1 MATNKTAA
9 RPRCACV
16 VIDVG
21 NTSTSIGRW
30 DGRRVTAVSA
40 VRGGISAS
48 PEDVARALDRAGAR
62 TAGAAVLASVVPAV
76 NAHWSWYLRRLYGLK
91 LEILSHETPLP
102 IDVDYPH
109 PRQIGADRLCDAV
122 GAAARHGFPVAVA
135 DFGTALTFD
144 VVDARGAYVGG
155 LIAPGLPVMGSYLH
169 EKTAQLPAIDLRAGS
184 PAWGDS
190 TAHAMQLG
198 ARVAYRGMVREMA
211 DFIRRR
217 TGEKTVFC
225 ATGGYA
231 AWALEDS
238 GIPCSVEPDL
248 TLYGLGVIWSRSRIR
263 TARPP
268 RVPRG

>member
-1 MATNKTAA
+1 MPPTASGT
-9 RPRCACV
+9 RRACV

-30 DGRRVTAVSA
+30 DGRRVSAISA

-48 PEDVARALDRAGAR
+48 PEDVSRALDRAGAR
-62 TAGAAVLASVVPAV
+62 TARAAILASVVPAV
-76 NAHWSWYLRRLYGLK
+76 NAQWSWYLRRLYGLR
-91 LEILSHETPLP
+91 LEILSHDTPLP
-102 IDVDYPH
+102 IRIDYPH

-155 LIAPGLPVMGSYLH
+155 LIAPGLPLMGSYLH

-211 DFIRRR
+211 DFIRARN
-217 TGEKTVFC
+217 GAKTVFC

-238 GIPCSVEPDL
+238 GIDCAVEPDL
-248 TLYGLGVIWSRSRIR
+248 TLFGLGAIWSF
-263 TARPP
+263 AR
-268 RVPRG
+268 RAARRRK

>member
-1 MATNKTAA
+1 MPPATARTAS
-9 RPRCACV
+9 RRACV

-40 VRGGISAS
+40 VRGGLSAS
-48 PEDVARALDRAGAR
+48 PDDVARALDRAGAR
-62 TAGAAVLASVVPAV
+62 TAGAAALASVVPSV

-102 IDVDYPH
+102 IAVDYPH
-109 PRQIGADRLCDAV
+109 PRQIGADRLCDAA

-155 LIAPGLPVMGSYLH
+155 LIAPGLPVMGGYLH

-184 PAWGDS
+184 PSWGDS
-190 TAHAMQLG
+190 TVHAMQLG

-217 TGEKTVFC
+217 TGERTVFC

-231 AWALEDS
+231 AWALEES

-248 TLYGLGVIWSRSRIR
+248 TLFGLGVIWSG
-263 TARPP
+263 AHP
-268 RVPRG
+268 RRK

>member
-1 MATNKTAA
+1 M
-9 RPRCACV
+9 
-16 VIDVG
+16 
-21 NTSTSIGRW
+21 
-30 DGRRVTAVSA
+30 
-40 VRGGISAS
+40 
-48 PEDVARALDRAGAR
+48 
-62 TAGAAVLASVVPAV
+62 
-76 NAHWSWYLRRLYGLK
+76 
-91 LEILSHETPLP
+91 
-102 IDVDYPH
+102 
-109 PRQIGADRLCDAV
+109 
-122 GAAARHGFPVAVA
+122 
-135 DFGTALTFD
+135 
-144 VVDARGAYVGG
+144 GG

-190 TAHAMQLG
+190 TVHAMQLG

-248 TLYGLGVIWSRSRIR
+248 TLYGLGVIWSGARR
-263 TARPP
+263 T
-268 RVPRG
+268 G